1 MTFCAGIPSTSLLM
15 PPRLPL
21 QPPSLRIIVAA
32 GFCRQLFYCTI
43 LPGNVNREESRCLV
57 FASFRRYNEGHSDL
71 DGQLHGKAG
80 IVWERFLLLR
90 VSM

>member
-1 MTFCAGIPSTSLLM
+1 MRVVSGEWM
-15 PPRLPL
+15 R
-21 QPPSLRIIVAA
+21 
-32 GFCRQLFYCTI
+32 GFSGCFH
-43 LPGNVNREESRCLV
+43 CLV
-57 FASFRRYNEGHSDL
+57 FASSRRYNEGHSDL